1 GWTDYQRHGNK
12 AFIHSCGDTDRAERS
27 NNAATFARH
36 DRARAAETFRRT
48 CNRLNTLFAILL
60 WTRINSPEH
69 RFRRSPN
76 VANVANVNPKR
87 SYRVMFT
94 FTAFTKRTKR
104 NAHVPEQQPLTR
116 SARYLALVVLSVVL
130 VPAGAWAQVLYGSL
144 VGNVTDSNGATIPG
158 AKVEITNVATRDVTT
173 TTTDDR
179 GAYSF
184 NDLQAGVYKVS

>member
-1 GWTDYQRHGNK
+1 
-12 AFIHSCGDTDRAERS
+12 
-27 NNAATFARH
+27 
-36 DRARAAETFRRT
+36 
-48 CNRLNTLFAILL
+48 
-60 WTRINSPEH
+60 
-69 RFRRSPN
+69 
-76 VANVANVNPKR
+76 
-87 SYRVMFT
+87 MFT

-184 NDLQAGVYKVS
+184 NDLQAGVYKVSISKSSFKTTVKDSLRIDANRTFRFDAQLEIGGVEETVLVAATQDVALQTDRGDV